1 MFLNISNLKRKHY
14 IKSYAFNAFLITGC
28 VYGSCQLFSDRGLFT
43 LYKLN
48 QTIKQKQ
55 LENGLLE
62 ERQKYLE
69 ARVKKLEPGEGFDYD
84 YLDEIV
90 RDKLGVVKPTEK
102 VIYVE
107 SNS

>member
-1 MFLNISNLKRKHY
+1 MFLNISNLKRKDY

-28 VYGSCQLFSDRGLFT
+28 FYGGFQLFSDRGLFT

-48 QTIKQKQ
+48 QTIKQKK
-55 LENGLLE
+55 LENSLLE

-69 ARVKKLEPGEGFDYD
+69 ARVKKLEPGVGFDYD

-90 RDKLGVVKPTEK
+90 RDRLGVVKSTEK
-102 VIYVE
+102 VIYVD
-107 SNS
+107 SKS